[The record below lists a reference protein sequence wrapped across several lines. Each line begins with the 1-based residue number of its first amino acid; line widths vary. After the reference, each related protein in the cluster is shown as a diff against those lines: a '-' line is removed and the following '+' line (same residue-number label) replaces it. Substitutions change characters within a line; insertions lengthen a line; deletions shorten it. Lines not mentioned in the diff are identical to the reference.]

1 MVSRQKFQKIM
12 KKYSL
17 GLWAVPKGL
26 MRTNANQNQYKIP
39 AKLIDFLLY
48 FLSGD

>member
-17 GLWAVPKGL
+17 GLWAVSKAL
-26 MRTNANQNQYKIP
+26 TLKYHFVFSVNCIV
-39 AKLIDFLLY
+39 LLY
-48 FLSGD
+48 NFCISAN